1 MHNNREN
8 TLIQQHLEPH
18 QTSRMHNNR
27 ENTQYPMYI
36 FIFHKNWKQL
46 KNLSTSMLNLSA
58 SKLHV

>member
-1 MHNNREN
+1 MLMYQICMHSNREN

-46 KNLSTSMLNLSA
+46 KKFKHQYA
-58 SKLHV
+58 